1 MRGRIRVVVFCDL
14 DALLVPPELAVPGP
28 RAATLDHLDDTGVAV
43 VLSSRRTRA
52 EIDWFAQQLRIRTPF
67 IAERGGGV
75 FVPAG
80 YFEDVPGSRPIAG
93 YEAVEFGRSYASV
106 VHLLRTT
113 ASRLDV
119 RVRAMAD
126 MSIEEVARTLGTP
139 LPVARLTKLREYTEL
154 FQVADGDRSRLFR
167 ALRGAR
173 LHCTPGDRLHHVG
186 ATVDAS
192 LGVALLCNIY
202 RRSIGSVL
210 TIGIG
215 NLSTEPDLLR
225 LVDLPVRLSPR
236 GLTFPATL
244 LHGDASGATVH
255 WSAASDVAALV
266 EPVNDVVA
274 AVRRAGLNTSGI
286 VSQRFT

>member
-1 MRGRIRVVVFCDL
+1 M
-14 DALLVPPELAVPGP
+14 
-28 RAATLDHLDDTGVAV
+28 
-43 VLSSRRTRA
+43 
-52 EIDWFAQQLRIRTPF
+52 
-67 IAERGGGV
+67 

-113 ASRLDV
+113 ARRLDV

-255 WSAASDVAALV
+255 WTAASDVAALV